1 MEEPLPLA
9 ALQEM
14 RGLAVPVQV
23 TEPFT
28 IDRIGIPGPA
38 ILMQPVKPVGI
49 VGYGAY
55 VPRYRIPAKEIARVW
70 TGKTSGLPIKEKAV
84 PGLDEDVITM
94 SIEAARNAMLRA
106 QIDPAEIRAVWVGS
120 ESHPYA
126 VKPTSTIVAEASGA
140 VPSTQGAD
148 FEFACKAGTEA
159 MVAAMGMVGSGMGRY
174 ALAIG
179 MDTAQ
184 GKPGDA
190 LEYTAAAGGGA
201 YLLGPADEALAVI
214 NSAYSYVTDTPDFW
228 RREYQKYPEHGMRF
242 TGEPAYFKHITEAA
256 THLMEASGT
265 TARDYKWAVF
275 HQPNTKCPQKVA
287 GQLGFSLE
295 QITPGL
301 LVNVIGNTYAGA
313 AVIGLTATLDIAQ
326 PGDRILCVSF
336 GSGAGSDAFDITVT
350 EKITARQGLATKT
363 QEYIAR
369 RTEIDYATYA
379 RYRGKI
385 TMK

>member
-1 MEEPLPLA
+1 MTTPQPTSPTLLK
-9 ALQEM
+9 
-14 RGLAVPVQV
+14 
-23 TEPFT
+23 
-28 IDRIGIPGPA
+28 
-38 ILMQPVKPVGI
+38 PVKPVGI

-70 TGKTSGLPIKEKAV
+70 TGSKGGGLPIKEKAV

-106 QIDPAEIRAVWVGS
+106 KIDPTELRAVWVGS

-126 VKPTSTIVAEASGA
+126 VKPTSTVVAEAIGA

-159 MVAAMGMVGSGMGRY
+159 MVAVMGIVGSGMGRY
-174 ALAIG
+174 GMAIG

-190 LEYTAAAGGGA
+190 LEYTAAAGGAA
-201 YLLGPADEALAVI
+201 YILGPAEESLAVI

-256 THLMEASGT
+256 TFMMEASGT
-265 TARDYKWAVF
+265 TAKDYKWAVF
-275 HQPNTKCPQKVA
+275 HQPNTKFPQRVA
-287 GQLGFSLE
+287 SQLGFSME
-295 QITPGL
+295 QIAPGL
-301 LVNVIGNTYAGA
+301 LVTNIGNTYAGA

-326 PGDRILCVSF
+326 PGDRILMVSF
-336 GSGAGSDAFDITVT
+336 GSGAGSDAFDILVT
-350 EKITARQGLATKT
+350 DKITARQSLATKT